1 MYDCKEALRRIDA
14 VIAQGPY
21 TDTWESLSN
30 WQPPEWYRNAK
41 FGIFIDW
48 GVYSVP
54 AFENEWYPRN
64 MYIEGSKVFEHHAK
78 TYGAH
83 KDFGYK
89 DFIPLFKAEKFDPAA
104 WAALFKRAGARYV
117 VPVAEHHD
125 GFQMYKSA
133 LSHWNAA
140 EMGPQ
145 RDVVG
150 ALKDAVEAEGMTL
163 GVSSHRIEHWFFM
176 GGGKNFESDIPQNP
190 DRDDRYWPS
199 MASPENTDDLFGAPG
214 PDAEFLDDWLVRTC
228 ELIDSYRPRIL
239 YFDWWIQHA
248 NAKPYLKRL
257 AAYYYNRAA
266 EWGMEVA
273 IDYKHDAFLFG
284 TAVPDIERGQ
294 MADIKPYFWQT
305 DTAIALNSWCY
316 TENND
321 FRPAEDILCDL
332 VDIVSKNGCL
342 LLNVGPKADGT
353 ISDEDTAVLTA
364 IGGWMAVNGEA
375 IYGTH
380 VWKTFGEGPTKVQDG
395 HYSDAVKKNFTS
407 EDFRFTAKGDK
418 LYAAAMKPSESGEYC
433 IRSLRMQAHTAGT
446 VFHGLVGR
454 VEVLGTDAAPEW
466 TRDAE
471 GLHIRTDFSA
481 EGPVVFR
488 ITLNGGEPE
497 YAKNAFQAGSRHGG
511 RRGADGLFDLVARA
525 VRLRHRRL
533 HGAEPSGFGETR
545 AFVRHVAG
553 GAEYRAVSPRAGFRA
568 QAHRSRHVCQ
578 HAAGRLYLR
587 LFQLDLGHG
596 AAGGLFR
603 AASDARPRGRSGAG
617 AVRPRGGGLHGHGPR
632 RGAV

>member
-1 MYDCKEALRRIDA
+1 M
-14 VIAQGPY
+14 
-21 TDTWESLSN
+21 
-30 WQPPEWYRNAK
+30 
-41 FGIFIDW
+41 
-48 GVYSVP
+48 
-54 AFENEWYPRN
+54 
-64 MYIEGSKVFEHHAK
+64 
-78 TYGAH
+78 
-83 KDFGYK
+83 
-89 DFIPLFKAEKFDPAA
+89 
-104 WAALFKRAGARYV
+104 
-117 VPVAEHHD
+117 
-125 GFQMYKSA
+125 
-133 LSHWNAA
+133 
-140 EMGPQ
+140 
-145 RDVVG
+145 
-150 ALKDAVEAEGMTL
+150 
-163 GVSSHRIEHWFFM
+163 
-176 GGGKNFESDIPQNP
+176 
-190 DRDDRYWPS
+190 
-199 MASPENTDDLFGAPG
+199 
-214 PDAEFLDDWLVRTC
+214 RTC

-395 HYSDAVKKNFTS
+395 HFSDAVKKNFTS

-488 ITLNGGEPE
+488 ITLN
-497 YAKNAFQAGSRHGG
+497 
-511 RRGADGLFDLVARA
+511 
-525 VRLRHRRL
+525 
-533 HGAEPSGFGETR
+533 
-545 AFVRHVAG
+545 
-553 GAEYRAVSPRAGFRA
+553 
-568 QAHRSRHVCQ
+568 
-578 HAAGRLYLR
+578 
-587 LFQLDLGHG
+587 
-596 AAGGLFR
+596 
-603 AASDARPRGRSGAG
+603 
-617 AVRPRGGGLHGHGPR
+617 
-632 RGAV
+632 